1 MSRLAYSRGL
11 PTLGKFRY
19 LEAPPS
25 GRPRGTLILLHAF
38 PLNARMWEP
47 QLVLAAHGWRV
58 LAPQLRGFDAG
69 ADDPPGSSVDD
80 FAGDVVDLLDTLHLK
95 EAVIGGLS
103 MGGYVAFALLRL
115 APAYVSGLILAD
127 TRSQADTSEG
137 IEGRKRMLQRLA
149 ETGAAGVVDDMLPR
163 LLGATTRA
171 RQPEMVEHVRRL
183 ALGSS
188 PEAMSGALRALM
200 TRPDSTPL
208 LHTIR
213 CPSLIL
219 VGEEDVITPP
229 DLSEQMHSVIAGSEL
244 VRIPEAGHLS
254 SLEQPDV
261 FNDAVGRFLLH
272 RL

>member
-1 MSRLAYSRGL
+1 
-11 PTLGKFRY
+11 
-19 LEAPPS
+19 
-25 GRPRGTLILLHAF
+25 
-38 PLNARMWEP
+38 MWEP
-47 QLVLAAHGWRV
+47 QLVLAAQGWRV

-80 FAGDVVDLLDTLHLK
+80 FAGDVVDLLDTLHLR

-137 IEGRKRMLQRLA
+137 IEGRKQMLRRLA

-229 DLSEQMHSVIAGSEL
+229 DLSEQMHSAIAGSEL

-254 SLEQPDV
+254 SLEQPDA